1 MKLLCSGNPSHKT
14 IASAVKLQ
22 WPTAD
27 FASRATGFDLR
38 FWTPGSEAF
47 FRQKIINY
55 DCFINSS
62 FICGNGQMAL
72 LEVTVEEW
80 VKAGIKGTIVNIGSS
95 AEWQGTD
102 SRHGVYGIQKRAL
115 RDRSLQLHGKQGIRT
130 MHVTAGLLNDGAP
143 QNRAGLDLNH
153 VAQTIK
159 WALEQP
165 FCLPL
170 LYIENT

>member
-1 MKLLCSGNPSHKT
+1 
-14 IASAVKLQ
+14 
-22 WPTAD
+22 
-27 FASRATGFDLR
+27 
-38 FWTPGSEAF
+38 
-47 FRQKIINY
+47 
-55 DCFINSS
+55 
-62 FICGNGQMAL
+62 MAL